1 MKFREIAFTLH
12 QYLGLFLGIVLVI
25 MAVTGS
31 LLVFGHEIDHFLNPN
46 LFNILPQAQRVP
58 IEVVLNNVR
67 FSYPDLKLQSITLPQ
82 QPTDVYEL
90 GMLSSDSSAVNVYAD
105 PYQGVILGSRL
116 EDEGFFNFLF
126 NLHVYLL
133 AGDTGMAIVGII
145 GLLLLLISVSG
156 IIVWPGWRRFTQGFS
171 IKWSGN
177 WRRLNFDIH
186 KVAGIF
192 SVVFLLLI
200 ASTGSAIAF
209 YSFVEPTVYSLT
221 RTSLPSPP
229 TSQPL
234 AGIKV
239 KPLSVDQILQ
249 KANSVLPSAK
259 TTFIS
264 LPASPVKPVKVRKKF
279 LDEIHPNGENSIYI
293 DQFSGK
299 ILKVENV
306 LEAPLAAR
314 ILGALYPLHIG
325 RYGGVISRIIHVFVG
340 IATTGLFFTG
350 LVMWWHRLKLKAKH
364 KKIIQN
370 QKTFIQRD
378 PDGYWMNE
386 WPWF

>member
-1 MKFREIAFTLH
+1 MKFREIAFSLH
-12 QYLGLFLGIVLVI
+12 QYLGLFLGIFLVI
-25 MAVTGS
+25 MGVTGS
-31 LLVFGHEIDHFLNPN
+31 LLVFGHEIDHLLNPN
-46 LFNILPQAQRVP
+46 LFNISPQGQRVP
-58 IEVVLNNVR
+58 IELVLNNIR
-67 FSYPDLKLQSITLPQ
+67 QDYPDIKLQSITLPQ
-82 QPTDVYEL
+82 QATDVYEL
-90 GMLSSDSSAVNVYAD
+90 RMLSSDSSAVNIYAD
-105 PYQGVILGSRL
+105 PYKGVILGSRL

-133 AGDTGMAIVGII
+133 AGDTGMTIVGIV
-145 GLLLLLISVSG
+145 GLLLLLISISG
-156 IIVWPGWRRFTQGFS
+156 IIVWPGWRRFAQGFS
-171 IKWSGN
+171 IKWSAN
-177 WRRLNFDIH
+177 WRRINFDIH

-229 TSQPL
+229 TSQPS
-234 AGIKV
+234 AGL

-279 LDEIHPNGENSIYI
+279 LDEIHPNGENYIYI

-299 ILKVENV
+299 ILRSESV

-325 RYGGVISRIIHVFVG
+325 RYGGMISRIIHIFVG

-350 LVMWWHRLKLKAKH
+350 LVMWWHRQKLKARH
-364 KKIIQN
+364 NKIIKQN
-370 QKTFIQRD
+370 QKDLVQRD
-378 PDGYWMNE
+378 RDGYWMNE

>member
-1 MKFREIAFTLH
+1 MKFREIAFSLH

-25 MAVTGS
+25 MGVTGS

-46 LFNILPQAQRVP
+46 LFNISPQGERVP
-58 IEVVLNNVR
+58 IELVLNNVR
-67 FSYPDLKLQSITLPQ
+67 QDYPELKLQSITLPQ

-105 PYQGVILGSRL
+105 PYKGVILGSRL

-133 AGDTGMAIVGII
+133 AGDTGMTIVGII
-145 GLLLLLISVSG
+145 GLLLLLISVTG
-156 IIVWPGWRRFTQGFS
+156 IIVWPGWRRFSQGFS
-171 IKWSGN
+171 IKWSAN
-177 WRRLNFDIH
+177 WRRINFDIH

-221 RTSLPSPP
+221 RTPLPSPP
-229 TSQPL
+229 TSQPI
-234 AGIKV
+234 AGL
-239 KPLSVDQILQ
+239 KPLSVDKILQ
-249 KANSVLPSAK
+249 KANKILPNAK

-279 LDEIHPNGENSIYI
+279 VDEIHPNGENYIYI

-299 ILKVENV
+299 ILSSESV
-306 LEAPLAAR
+306 LDAPLATR
-314 ILGALYPLHIG
+314 MLGALYPLHIG
-325 RYGGVISRIIHVFVG
+325 RYGGMISRIIHIFVG
-340 IATTGLFFTG
+340 IATTSLFFTG
-350 LVMWWHRLKLKAKH
+350 LVMWWHRQKLKTRH
-364 KKIIQN
+364 KKIIKH
-370 QKTFIQRD
+370 QKLLIKRD

>member
-25 MAVTGS
+25 MGVTGS

-46 LFNILPQAQRVP
+46 LFKISPQGERVP
-58 IEVVLNNVR
+58 IELVLNNIR
-67 FSYPDLKLQSITLPQ
+67 SYYPDLKLQSITLPQ

-90 GMLSSDSSAVNVYAD
+90 RMLSSNSSAVNVYAD
-105 PYQGVILGSRL
+105 PYKGVVLGSRL
-116 EDEGFFNFLF
+116 EDEGLINFLF

-133 AGDTGMAIVGII
+133 AGDTGMTIVGIV
-145 GLLLLLISVSG
+145 GLLLILISITGV
-156 IIVWPGWRRFTQGFS
+156 IVWSGWRRFSQGFS

-192 SVVFLLLI
+192 SVAFLLLI

-229 TSQPL
+229 TSQPSTGL
-234 AGIKV
+234 

-249 KANSVLPSAK
+249 KANIVLPSAK
-259 TTFIS
+259 TTFMS
-264 LPASPVKPVKVRKKF
+264 LPSSPVKPVKIRKKF
-279 LDEIHPNGENSIYI
+279 VDEIHPTGENYIYI

-299 ILKVENV
+299 ILRVENV
-306 LEAPLAAR
+306 LEAPLATR

-325 RYGGVISRIIHVFVG
+325 RYGGVISRIIHIFVG

-350 LVMWWHRLKLKAKH
+350 LVMWWHRQKLKARH
-364 KKIIQN
+364 KKIIKQN
-370 QKTFIQRD
+370 QTTFVQRD